1 MAAELNKRVDYLV
14 NELEVYKGYP
24 HGGKGLRH
32 AVKNELYH
40 WKKRQEGMEVV
51 RVPQLYSTLWK
62 QAKRR
67 NQGEQQAELLSRD
80 WKMFLT
86 YESSSNYLRIEDK
99 HEHLLI
105 YRLPI
110 PTQFTETLAKTE
122 DLIPPSPHK
131 EHSRGQSSTKFWG
144 LWRKYVQEPRMSQDY
159 LKDLPSSQKWLDEN
173 QAYFKHMSDILRLLD
188 PQMYVRYSS
197 IKQFLPEDL
206 QPACGI

>member
-14 NELEVYKGYP
+14 NELKAYEDYEY
-24 HGGKGLRH
+24 GKQGLRNSI
-32 AVKNELYH
+32 KRDLFF
-40 WKKRQEGMEVV
+40 WKKDQEKMEVV

-62 QAKRR
+62 QAKWR

-80 WKMFLT
+80 WKTFLT
-86 YESSSNYLRIEDK
+86 YESSSNHLRIEDK
-99 HEHLLI
+99 HGHLLI

-144 LWRKYVQEPRMSQDY
+144 LWRKYVQELRMSQDY

-188 PQMYVRYSS
+188 P
-197 IKQFLPEDL
+197 
-206 QPACGI
+206 